1 MCPLWKTSPTLCRVL
16 LSGEGRGVCVV
27 DMSGEGGGVR
37 VVNMSGEGGRVVT
50 VDMSEGLIWFGS
62 SSTI

>member
-1 MCPLWKTSPTLCRVL
+1 M
-16 LSGEGRGVCVV
+16 CVV

-37 VVNMSGEGGRVVT
+37 VVNMSGEGGRVVA
-50 VDMSEGLIWFGS
+50 VDMFEGLIWFGS